1 MDSSIRWPAA
11 TRFNERRFLVRDTI
25 LERAPEAKDSV
36 FGRAFAECFVE
47 RVAEAL
53 SADAWTPFLSWVDA
67 TYRRHAESLP
77 ARSIFAAAPL
87 AVAEMLERLEA
98 APELRDEFR
107 CVALEIATI
116 TGSAGG
122 SDGMASAALE
132 EIDIAL
138 ASIVGELRALDPV
151 IADHSQA
158 VSAWSGRIAEKMG
171 LSKTQTARVTRGGLI
186 HDIGKSKM
194 PKEILL
200 AARTLTDAEWESMRD
215 HALAGERMLMQTPL
229 LRQLCPI
236 VRSHHERFDG
246 LGYPDGLDSQRI
258 PLPARIT
265 AVADAFTAMIAAR
278 SYRQAM
284 APEAALEELKRC
296 KGSQFDPSVVNAMVE
311 ILNGGKDS

>member
-1 MDSSIRWPAA
+1 MDSSIRLPAA
-11 TRFNERRFLVRDTI
+11 MRFNDRRLHVRDRI
-25 LERAPEAKDSV
+25 LEQAPEARNSV

-53 SADAWTPFLSWVDA
+53 SSDAWTPFLSWVDA
-67 TYRRHAESLP
+67 TYRRHAESQP
-77 ARSIFAAAPL
+77 ARAVFAAAPV
-87 AVAEMLERLEA
+87 AVANMLELLEA

-107 CVALEIATI
+107 CVALEIAAI
-116 TGSAGG
+116 TGNVAGA
-122 SDGMASAALE
+122 DGETSGALE

-151 IADHSQA
+151 IADQSQA
-158 VSAWSGRIAEKMG
+158 VSAWSGRIAEKLG
-171 LSKTQTARVTRGGLI
+171 LSKEQTAKVTRGGLI
-186 HDIGKSKM
+186 HDIGKTTM

-200 AARTLTDAEWESMRD
+200 APRTLTDEEWESMRD
-215 HALAGERMLMQTPL
+215 HAVAGERMLVQTPL
-229 LRQLCPI
+229 LRPFCPI

-265 AVADAFTAMIAAR
+265 AVADAFTAMIGAR
-278 SYRQAM
+278 CYRPAM

-296 KGSQFDPSVVNAMVE
+296 KGSQFDPNVVDAMFE
-311 ILNGGKDS
+311 IVNGGTDS